1 MCGIVGYIG
10 VDGMV
15 VEKGVIEKMCNSILS
30 RGPDERGIFV
40 ERNVGLGVQR
50 LSIID
55 LITGQQ
61 PMHNED
67 KRFWIVFNGEIYN
80 FRELKKELEESGH
93 NFLTNSDTEI
103 IVHLYEDMGHQ
114 CLEKL
119 EGMFAIA
126 IWDSVNEELFLAR
139 DRMGKKPLYYSYS
152 NNVFLFASEIKAILQ
167 NQAFKKELS
176 WPSLRKYLF
185 FGYVPTPNTLFNN
198 IYKVPAGSYL
208 YLRKG
213 KTQQINTYWKPDLNS
228 KFERINEREAELRF
242 IELIRKSVEKRMV
255 SDVPIGAFLSGGV
268 DSSLITALMCE
279 MAGKENV
286 NTFTIGFSENEHDE
300 SMYAQ
305 SVADCLGIKNH
316 HVELFSGE
324 DCLRLIPDILDYM
337 DEPIADPSI
346 LPTYLL
352 SKFTRKFVKV
362 ALSGDGGD
370 ELFAGY
376 PKYFA
381 HQIASKMDSL
391 CGNVLKQIAT
401 RVGDRNLN
409 FLGDKKK
416 RFFKG
421 FQFPPHIRN
430 HFWIAP
436 FSYERIINLFNNDFQ
451 NRLFEDIE
459 FFYDGVKSADIVSQM
474 LYLDMKLTFSDL
486 FLVKVDRASMANSLE
501 VRSPFLDRELMEFV
515 NCLPTTFKVKRGET
529 KYLLKKAAAK
539 YVPRGV
545 IYRRKMGFGIPL
557 KRWITAD
564 LRNYVNESLSYT
576 EMKKG
581 DIFSPGEIRKILNEH
596 YSGQNDNSIAIW
608 TLVVFQHWHRKYMI
622 ANCN

>member
-1 MCGIVGYIG
+1 MCGIAGYLNLNG
-10 VDGMV
+10 
-15 VEKGVIEKMCNSILS
+15 EKAEIEIIEKMCSSIAH
-30 RGPDERGIFV
+30 RGPDEQGIFV
-40 ERNVGLGVQR
+40 EKNVGFGMRR

-55 LITGQQ
+55 IVSGQQ
-61 PMHNED
+61 PIHNED
-67 KRFWIVFNGEIYN
+67 KRFWIIFNGEIYN
-80 FRELKKELEESGH
+80 FKEIRSDLERKGH
-93 NFLTNSDTEI
+93 RFKTNSDTEVI
-103 IVHLYEDMGHQ
+103 IHLYEDIGHQ

-126 IWDSVNEELFLAR
+126 IWDSVSEALFLAR
-139 DRMGKKPLYYSYS
+139 DRMGKKPLYYSSS

-176 WPSLRKYLF
+176 LPSLRKFLF

-198 IYKVPAGSYL
+198 IHQVPAGSYL
-208 YLRKG
+208 YLRRGKG
-213 KTQQINTYWKPDLNS
+213 PEIGTYWKPDLNS
-228 KFERINEREAELRF
+228 KFEKIEERKAELRCM
-242 IELIRKSVEKRMV
+242 ELLKKSVEKRMV

-268 DSSLITALMCE
+268 DSSLIAAIMCE
-279 MAGKENV
+279 IAGSENV
-286 NTFTIGFSENEHDE
+286 NAFTIGFYEDKYNEA
-300 SMYAQ
+300 SYAQ
-305 SVADCLGIKNH
+305 VVAKKLGIKNH
-316 HVELFSGE
+316 HLKFFSGN
-324 DCLRLIPDILDYM
+324 DCFQLIPDVLDYM

-346 LPTYLL
+346 IPTYLL

-401 RVGDRNLN
+401 RVDDRNLN

-436 FSYERIINLFNNDFQ
+436 FSPERIENLLEDRFQ
-451 NRLFEDIE
+451 EGLFDDIE
-459 FFYDGVKSADIVSQM
+459 SYHKDILSADIVSQM
-474 LYLDMKLTFSDL
+474 LYLDGKLTFADL

-501 VRSPFLDRELMEFV
+501 VRSPFIDRELMEYV
-515 NCLPTTFKVKRGET
+515 NQLPTSFKVRRWCT
-529 KYLLKKAAAK
+529 KHLLKKIAAK
-539 YVPRGV
+539 YIPHEV
-545 IYRRKMGFGIPL
+545 IYRKKMGFGIPL
-557 KRWITAD
+557 KEWIEKD
-564 LRNYVNESLSYT
+564 LKEYIGTYLS
-576 EMKKG
+576 EKEIKDSG
-581 DIFSPGEIRKILNEH
+581 IFSYDEIKKIFQEH
-596 YSGQNDNSIAIW
+596 YSGKTDNSIAIW
-608 TLVVFQHWHRKYMI
+608 TLLVFQYWYRKYMI
-622 ANCN
+622 TNYI